1 MIKYNAEQNFQSDL
15 AELHWVYI
23 KQNSRYRVNRSL
35 ILTVVAGIPGLPRR
49 HMCCV
54 TCSLKSIFTA
64 DVFAITYLY
73 EDENIYINKIYIKCT
88 DTMLSDRK
96 QG

>member
-35 ILTVVAGIPGLPRR
+35 ILTVVADIPEA
-49 HMCCV
+49 V
-54 TCSLKSIFTA
+54 
-64 DVFAITYLY
+64 
-73 EDENIYINKIYIKCT
+73 
-88 DTMLSDRK
+88 
-96 QG
+96 